1 MTKRIIILILFFS
14 ILSQLVIVD
23 DLKANTAEQRLIEVE
38 KQLQAVAN
46 QIKQY
51 EGEKTNLEKAILSND
66 SALNQVNSELAEV
79 QARLVKAEEAL
90 AEALAGYDQSLENLA
105 AVQQNIIQEQTKL
118 GKIKNEITDVKDE
131 LFETQKNLNLAKE
144 DLQEQA
150 VELYI
155 NGVMSPSTALFID
168 LNELSD
174 FLAALGYASSI
185 VDSAYEIVEQLNAF
199 ERLAETQTEF
209 LTIREEE
216 RETSITNLQEEEE
229 KKNQISIEAEEFA
242 DDVERKKNIV
252 ESEKRQVENK
262 KARVLA
268 ERQKAQKLLNQANQQ
283 LEKLDKEH
291 ADLEKLEDAIQA
303 DIDRLM
309 SVGGVAPGKLSWPIT
324 GSYVSSGY
332 KWRRLGGTTSFH
344 GAIDIPSST
353 GTPIKAAAGG
363 VVIVARYYGAAGRTV
378 FIDHGGGMTTLY
390 FHMNKIYVSV
400 GQTVVTGD
408 VIGSVGT
415 TGRTT
420 GPHLHFEVRLKNPS
434 SVNCSRPYLDPTS
447 RGRMNPY
454 CFLDG

>member
-1 MTKRIIILILFFS
+1 MNKRIIILILFFS

-66 SALNQVNSELAEV
+66 SALKQVNSELAQV

-90 AEALAGYDQSLENLA
+90 EEALAGYDQSLENLA

-262 KARVLA
+262 KARVLS

-390 FHMNKIYVSV
+390 FHMNRIYVSV